1 MKGKSKPKMM
11 MKKGMKKMADKTD
24 KMPAK
29 GGKGALMKRLENRE
43 M

>member
-1 MKGKSKPKMM
+1 MKGKGKPKMM
-11 MKKGMKKMADKTD
+11 KGKKPMKTD

-29 GGKGALMKRLENRE
+29 GGKGNLMKRLEGKE